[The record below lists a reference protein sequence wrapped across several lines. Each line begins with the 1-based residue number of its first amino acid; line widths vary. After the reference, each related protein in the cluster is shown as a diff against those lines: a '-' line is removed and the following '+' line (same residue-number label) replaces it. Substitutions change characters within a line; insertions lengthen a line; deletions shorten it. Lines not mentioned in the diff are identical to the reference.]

1 MPRVIGH
8 DGVRFEVAPDDFMQK
23 ARVQKRFFKELKKLR
38 KKQRKEE
45 KRRRK
50 NAKKM

>member
-8 DGVRFEVAPDDFMQK
+8 DGIRFEVAPDDFMQK

-38 KKQRKEE
+38 KKQKREE
-45 KRRRK
+45 RRGRK
-50 NAKKM
+50 NVKKM

>member
-1 MPRVIGH
+1 MPRVIGY
-8 DGVRFEVAPDDFMQK
+8 DGVCFEIVADDFMQK
-23 ARVQKRFFKELKKLR
+23 ARERKKFFKELKKLR